1 MNTIVIFAFAYNFE
15 QHKTHFISYTLKIAG
30 LF

>member
-1 MNTIVIFAFAYNFE
+1 MTE
-15 QHKTHFISYTLKIAG
+15 YTLKIAG